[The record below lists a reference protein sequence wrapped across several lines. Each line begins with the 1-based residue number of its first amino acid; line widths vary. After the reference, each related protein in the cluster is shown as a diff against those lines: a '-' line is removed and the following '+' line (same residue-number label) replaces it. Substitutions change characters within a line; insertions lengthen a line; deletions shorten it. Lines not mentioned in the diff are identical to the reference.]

1 MTEDLCRAHSGIKA
15 KIDNLEANVG
25 ELWKRWNGMQ
35 KLLLG
40 IFTVLTV
47 NLIILV
53 ISLIK

>member
-1 MTEDLCRAHSGIKA
+1 MTEDLCKAHSGIKA

-35 KLLLG
+35 KLLFG
-40 IFTVLTV
+40 IFSVLTV

-53 ISLIK
+53 ITLIK